1 MEREVRLVEVLGF
14 IADDKLDRDVFMTLY
29 RESINLVDTMSADD
43 CVEVFLG
50 VLKGEQDLTRELL
63 ERLCNEYGTNL
74 EEVLKKQ
81 ENNYVSSI

>member
-14 IADDKLDRDVFMTLY
+14 IADDKLDRDVFMTLF

-63 ERLCNEYGTNL
+63 EKLCNEYGTHL
-74 EEVLKKQ
+74 EEVLKK
-81 ENNYVSSI
+81 

>member
-14 IADDKLDRDVFMTLY
+14 IADDKLDRDVFMTLF

-63 ERLCNEYGTNL
+63 EKLCNEYGTNL
-74 EEVLKKQ
+74 EEVLNK
-81 ENNYVSSI
+81 

>member
-1 MEREVRLVEVLGF
+1 MEYEARLVEVLGF
-14 IADDKLDRDVFMTLY
+14 IADDKLDRDVIMTLF

-63 ERLCNEYGTNL
+63 EKLCNEYGTNL
-74 EEVLKKQ
+74 EEVLKK
-81 ENNYVSSI
+81 

>member
-14 IADDKLDRDVFMTLY
+14 INDDKLDRDVFMTLY

-50 VLKGEQDLTRELL
+50 VLKGEQDLTRGLL

-74 EEVLKKQ
+74 EEVLKK
-81 ENNYVSSI
+81 

>member
-14 IADDKLDRDVFMTLY
+14 IADDKLDRDVFMTLF
-29 RESINLVDTMSADD
+29 RESTNLVDTMSADD

-63 ERLCNEYGTNL
+63 EKLCNEYGTNL
-74 EEVLKKQ
+74 EEVLKK
-81 ENNYVSSI
+81 

>member
-14 IADDKLDRDVFMTLY
+14 IADDKLDRDVFMTLF

-50 VLKGEQDLTRELL
+50 VLQGEQDLTRELL
-63 ERLCNEYGTNL
+63 EKLCNEYGTNL
-74 EEVLKKQ
+74 EEVLKK
-81 ENNYVSSI
+81 